1 MEALI
6 CFVVATFVFLLL
18 FDHYCHEVGQQERS
32 SAPASAHD
40 GSDDTTASSAC
51 KSRYYSTSLF
61 AILGLSRE
69 EVHDFAAFRDRF
81 STFSEV
87 STAMRRAGLPDI
99 HVIVGIDFS
108 ASNEWQGRRS
118 HRGESLH
125 ALKAGSQNPYQRALA
140 SLGSALGPLLHG
152 NPVPAF
158 GFGDALTKDAGL
170 FPLIESGAP
179 CLDFNDL
186 MCAYT
191 HTAHK
196 VQLSGPTSFA
206 PVVEKAQEIALSSCE
221 FHVLLLLTDGQLSPA
236 GEAASRK
243 AIVAASQVAPL
254 SLVVVAL
261 GDGPCPS
268 LVCWDDGLPE
278 RRFDNLQLVRYT
290 EVTRGCRHPDAAL
303 ALHALMEVP
312 DQYRAAVQLGLLGGG
327 GKGTP

>member
-18 FDHYCHEVGQQERS
+18 FDHYCHEESQQER
-32 SAPASAHD
+32 APTTVQGDVND
-40 GSDDTTASSAC
+40 GVVPTV

-108 ASNEWQGRRS
+108 ASNEWQGRRTF
-118 HRGESLH
+118 RGESLH
-125 ALKAGSQNPYQRALA
+125 ALRSGTQNPYQRALA

-158 GFGDALTKDAGL
+158 GFGDAVTRDADI
-170 FPLIESGAP
+170 FPLIESGAS

-206 PVVEKAQEIALSSCE
+206 PLVQKAQQIAVDSRE

-236 GEAASRK
+236 GEASSRK

-261 GDGPCPS
+261 GDGPCPA

-278 RRFDNLQLVRYT
+278 RRFDNLQLVRHA

-312 DQYRAAVQLGLLGGG
+312 DQYRAAVQLGLLKGGMS
-327 GKGTP
+327 P

>member
-18 FDHYCHEVGQQERS
+18 FDHYCHEESQQERT
-32 SAPASAHD
+32 PATVRDVVDD
-40 GSDDTTASSAC
+40 GTMPAA

-108 ASNEWQGRRS
+108 ASNEWQGRRTF
-118 HRGESLH
+118 RGESLH
-125 ALKAGSQNPYQRALA
+125 TLKPGTQNPYQRALA
-140 SLGSALGPLLHG
+140 SLGAAVGPLLHG
-152 NPVPAF
+152 NPIPAF
-158 GFGDALTKDAGL
+158 GFGDLVTKDVDI
-170 FPLIESGAP
+170 FPLIESGAS

-191 HTAHK
+191 HAAHK

-206 PVVEKAQEIALSSCE
+206 PLVQKAQQIAVDSRE
-221 FHVLLLLTDGQLSPA
+221 FHVLLVLTDGQFSPA

-243 AIVAASQVAPL
+243 AIIAASQVAPL
-254 SLVVVAL
+254 SLVVVVL
-261 GDGPCPS
+261 GDGPCGA
-268 LVCWDDGLPE
+268 LVRWDDGVPE
-278 RRFDNLQLVRYT
+278 RRFDNLQVVRHA

-312 DQYRAAVQLGLLGGG
+312 DQYRAAVQLGLLKGGMS
-327 GKGTP
+327 P

>member
-6 CFVVATFVFLLL
+6 CFVLATFVFLLL
-18 FDHYCHEVGQQERS
+18 FDHYCHEVSQQERS
-32 SAPASAHD
+32 SSSTSAPD
-40 GSDDTTASSAC
+40 DDTATSSSC

-118 HRGESLH
+118 FRGESLH
-125 ALKAGSQNPYQRALA
+125 ALKSGSHNPYQRALA

-152 NPVPAF
+152 NPVPAY
-158 GFGDALTKDAGL
+158 GFGDALTKDGGL

-206 PVVEKAQEIALSSCE
+206 PVVEKAQEIAICSRE

-243 AIVAASQVAPL
+243 AIVAASQIAPL

-261 GDGPCPS
+261 GDGPCAA
-268 LVCWDDGLPE
+268 LACWDDGLPE
-278 RRFDNLQLVRYT
+278 RRFDNLQLVRHA

-312 DQYRAAVQLGLLGGG
+312 DQYRAAVQLGLLSRGGS
-327 GKGTP
+327 GTP

>member
-6 CFVVATFVFLLL
+6 CFVVAAFVFLLL
-18 FDHYCHEVGQQERS
+18 FDHYCHEESQQERGPTAVRGDVDDS
-32 SAPASAHD
+32 VTVAPA
-40 GSDDTTASSAC
+40 T

-108 ASNEWQGRRS
+108 ASNEWQGRRTF
-118 HRGESLH
+118 RGESLH
-125 ALKAGSQNPYQRALA
+125 AVRPGTQNPYQRALA

-158 GFGDALTKDAGL
+158 GFGDAVTRDADI

-191 HTAHK
+191 HTARK
-196 VQLSGPTSFA
+196 VQLSGPTSYA
-206 PVVEKAQEIALSSCE
+206 PLVQKAQEIAINSRE
-221 FHVLLLLTDGQLSPA
+221 FHVLLLLTDGQLSSA
-236 GEAASRK
+236 GETSSRK

-261 GDGPCPS
+261 GDGPCPA

-278 RRFDNLQLVRYT
+278 RRFDNLQLVRHA

-312 DQYRAAVQLGLLGGG
+312 DQYRTAVQLGLLNDGIS
-327 GKGTP
+327 P

>member
-18 FDHYCHEVGQQERS
+18 FDHYCHEESQQERT
-32 SAPASAHD
+32 PATVRDVVDD
-40 GSDDTTASSAC
+40 GTMPAA

-108 ASNEWQGRRS
+108 ASNEWQGRRTF
-118 HRGESLH
+118 RGESLH
-125 ALKAGSQNPYQRALA
+125 TLKPGTQNPYQRALA
-140 SLGSALGPLLHG
+140 SLGAAVGPLLHG
-152 NPVPAF
+152 NPIPAF
-158 GFGDALTKDAGL
+158 GFGDLVTKDVDI
-170 FPLIESGAP
+170 FPLIESGAS

-191 HTAHK
+191 HAAHK
-196 VQLSGPTSFA
+196 
-206 PVVEKAQEIALSSCE
+206 
-221 FHVLLLLTDGQLSPA
+221 
-236 GEAASRK
+236 
-243 AIVAASQVAPL
+243 VAPL
-254 SLVVVAL
+254 SLVVVVL
-261 GDGPCPS
+261 GDGPCGA
-268 LVCWDDGLPE
+268 LVRWDDGVPE
-278 RRFDNLQLVRYT
+278 RRFDNLQVVRHA

-312 DQYRAAVQLGLLGGG
+312 DQYRAAVQLGLLKGGMS
-327 GKGTP
+327 P

>member
-18 FDHYCHEVGQQERS
+18 FDHYCHEESQQERT
-32 SAPASAHD
+32 PATTRDVVDD
-40 GSDDTTASSAC
+40 GTMPAT

-99 HVIVGIDFS
+99 HVIVGVDFS
-108 ASNEWQGRRS
+108 ASNEWQGRRTF
-118 HRGESLH
+118 RGESLH
-125 ALKAGSQNPYQRALA
+125 ALKPGAQNPYQRALA
-140 SLGSALGPLLHG
+140 SLGAAEAD
-152 NPVPAF
+152 V
-158 GFGDALTKDAGL
+158 
-170 FPLIESGAP
+170 FPLIESGAS

-206 PVVEKAQEIALSSCE
+206 PLVQKAQQIAVDSRE
-221 FHVLLLLTDGQLSPA
+221 FHVLLVLTDGQLSPA
-236 GEAASRK
+236 GEVASRK
-243 AIVAASQVAPL
+243 AIIAASQVAPL
-254 SLVVVAL
+254 SLVVVVL
-261 GDGPCPS
+261 GDGPCGA
-268 LVCWDDGLPE
+268 LVRWDDGVPE
-278 RRFDNLQLVRYT
+278 RRFDNLQVVRHA

-312 DQYRAAVQLGLLGGG
+312 DQYRAAVQLGLLKGGMS
-327 GKGTP
+327 P